1 MEKKKITTKHIIASK
16 KSYIKTHGDVSAVQC
31 IFEVKQ
37 FISTKQDRRQHIKS
51 KIYKGK
57 KSEELSLSLRK
68 WETINFIWR
77 IDKYRNWE
85 VINHEKDSKPLIPI
99 EKEEEYCG

>member
-1 MEKKKITTKHIIASK
+1 MQQHFRIGEKKNHYQTYYCIQ
-16 KSYIKTHGDVSAVQC
+16 KTPILKLDGDISAVQC

-57 KSEELSLSLRK
+57 KSEELSLRK
-68 WETINFIWR
+68 WETINFI
-77 IDKYRNWE
+77 
-85 VINHEKDSKPLIPI
+85 
-99 EKEEEYCG
+99 